1 MHHAFANKK
10 IREPPKEEKMFATI
24 KKTLVAGAVLAATA
38 VSAQAVTAKLD
49 QPNMGFGSGPI
60 VVKSTDGK
68 KWSKIE
74 SSDLTLPYAVFI
86 GYNENDID
94 YDYHHLYQDG
104 TKITPGIIVP
114 LNGWANPLI
123 ANYTAHGS
131 TDNFN
136 SITRTLLLEACN
148 SRLNKPG
155 AIHEDQHMFF
165 KVPLQLLTRF
175 ERDNGTWFLKDDR
188 GHSMVPVVCKAFPKR
203 VPPKPPQISKVR
215 FQAYAENKHSCPRQR
230 VVRLR
235 LEADKVGTAD
245 VIVMRDDGKKIEET
259 VPVTKPGEHQFFVLE
274 STRVKKSETRK
285 YYLMVK
291 GTKISVGWKT
301 VEIKCHKPPKPATND
316 LQVDTRPDPAAPQPQ
331 AQPRPR
337 PTVVVN
343 PVRPQRPNVLKP
355 TRLACIGGKV
365 KLNTCY
371 CKPNYKK
378 IKIGKHAYRCARLV
392 TDKVNKRKPTRQNKW
407 ATPVRQNKRTAPARR
422 KQQQQQ
428 QNGAFLNLLK
438 KKKKR

>member
-1 MHHAFANKK
+1 MFGILKK
-10 IREPPKEEKMFATI
+10 A
-24 KKTLVAGAVLAATA
+24 LVAGAVLTATTA
-38 VSAQAVTAKLD
+38 CAQAVTAKLD

-60 VVKSTDGK
+60 IVKSTDGK

-74 SSDLTLPYAVFI
+74 SSDLTLPYAIFI
-86 GYNENDID
+86 GYNENDIH
-94 YDYHHLYQDG
+94 YQYHRLLQDG
-104 TKITPGIIVP
+104 TDITPGIIAP

-123 ANYTAHGS
+123 TEYIAHGS

-136 SITRTLLLEACN
+136 SITKTLLLEACN
-148 SRLNKPG
+148 SRLSQPG
-155 AIHEDQHMFF
+155 AIHEDQQMFF
-165 KVPLQLLTRF
+165 KVPLQLLTKFGRK
-175 ERDNGTWFLKDDR
+175 NGTWFLKDDR
-188 GHSMVPVVCKAFPKR
+188 GHSMVPVVCKGFPKR

-259 VPVTKPGEHQFFVLE
+259 VPVTLPGEHQFFVLE

-285 YYLMVK
+285 YYLVVK

-331 AQPRPR
+331 AQPKPR
-337 PTVVVN
+337 PGVVVIN

-355 TRLACIGGKV
+355 TRLTCIGGKV

-371 CKPNYKK
+371 CKPNYRK
-378 IKIGKHAYRCARLV
+378 IKIGKNAYRCARMV
-392 TDKVNKRKPTRQNKW
+392 TNKIKKRRPARQNKW
-407 ATPVRQNKRTAPARR
+407 AVPARQ

-428 QNGAFLNLLK
+428 QNRAFLKLLK
-438 KKKKR
+438 KKKR